1 MIRLIFVVIFLLLY
15 FILGL
20 PVLGVLWLIGKWNKP
35 AADIASL
42 RIVQWAFKVILF
54 LCGTKLTVIGEENVP
69 KDQPVLYIANHQS
82 YFDIVV
88 SYECSVKQSDEWKEE
103 IAEKVKERDPRCCC
117 VITVD
122 KAFDR
127 R

>member
-20 PVLGVLWLIGKWNKP
+20 PVLGVLWLIGKRNKP

-69 KDQPVLYIANHQS
+69 KDQPVLYIANHRPGGALCGKPQKL
-82 YFDIVV
+82 F
-88 SYECSVKQSDEWKEE
+88 
-103 IAEKVKERDPRCCC
+103 
-117 VITVD
+117 
-122 KAFDR
+122 
-127 R
+127 

>member
-20 PVLGVLWLIGKWNKP
+20 PVLGVLWLSGKRNKP

-82 YFDIVV
+82 YFDNEV
-88 SYECSVKQSDEWKEE
+88 SYS
-103 IAEKVKERDPRCCC
+103 RC
-117 VITVD
+117 T
-122 KAFDR
+122 AMTG
-127 R
+127 